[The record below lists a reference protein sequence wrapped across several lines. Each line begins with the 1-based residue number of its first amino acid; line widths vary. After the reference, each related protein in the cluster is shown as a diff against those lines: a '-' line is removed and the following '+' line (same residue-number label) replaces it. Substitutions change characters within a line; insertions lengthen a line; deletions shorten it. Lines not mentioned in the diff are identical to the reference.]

1 MKSQAH
7 APQATGARVGHLPDT
22 EERYGAPVTTD
33 DQQPTSQ
40 PAQRRRGFGWPV
52 YAWSLWDW
60 GSAAFNAVITTFVF
74 TVYITSDAFGPGASQ
89 KLGWALAAA
98 GALIALCAPVA
109 GLRSDRSGR
118 RTFWLGFN
126 TMAVVVLSAALFFV
140 QPDPGYLWLG
150 LVLLATGNIFFEFAS
165 VNYYAM
171 LNDLST
177 PRTIGRVSG
186 LGWGLGYIGGIVL
199 LLIVYFGLINPEVG
213 IFGITSENGMDVRVT
228 MLICAVW
235 TLLFSLPVL
244 LTVRDDPAA
253 RANRPPRLGLIGS
266 YKLLFSSI
274 ANVWR
279 QDHHTVYFLLASAVF
294 RDGLAGVFTFG
305 GVIAATVFGFTPGEV
320 IIFGVAANLVAGVAT
335 IAFGALDDLLGPK
348 RVIIGSLIA
357 MILAGLGVFFLHE
370 HGASVF
376 WALGL
381 VLCVFVGPAQS
392 ASRTFLARLIPKGKE
407 GELFGLYATTGRAVS
422 FMAPAAF
429 SLAILLGVL
438 VTGETAAEAEY
449 WGIVGILA
457 VLTVGL
463 LLLLPV
469 RVKVR
474 SNSALREPTPA

>member
-1 MKSQAH
+1 MS
-7 APQATGARVGHLPDT
+7 TARVTP
-22 EERYGAPVTTD
+22 TTP
-33 DQQPTSQ
+33 QST
-40 PAQRRRGFGWPV
+40 RRRFGWPV

-74 TVYITSDAFGPGASQ
+74 TPYLTSDAFGPGATQ
-89 KLGWALAAA
+89 KLGWVLAAA
-98 GALIALCAPVA
+98 GAVIALCAPVA

-126 TMAVVVLSAALFFV
+126 TMAVVVVSASMFFV
-140 QPDPGYLWLG
+140 EADPSRLWLG
-150 LVLLATGNIFFEFAS
+150 LILLAVGNVFFEFAS

-177 PRTIGRVSG
+177 PSTIGRVSG

-199 LLIVYFGLINPEVG
+199 LLFVYFGFINPEVG
-213 IFGITSENGMDVRVT
+213 LFGITSENGMDIRVT

-235 TLLFSLPVL
+235 TLIFSLPVL
-244 LTVRDDPAA
+244 FTVRDDKSA
-253 RANRPPRLGLIGS
+253 RGNLPRLGPVGS
-266 YKLLFSSI
+266 YKLLFRSI
-274 ANVWR
+274 AGVWR
-279 QDHHTVYFLLASAVF
+279 QDHHTVYFLIASAIF

-305 GVIAATVFGFTPGEV
+305 GVIALTVFGFTASEV

-335 IAFGALDDLLGPK
+335 IAFGALDDRLGPK
-348 RVIIGSLIA
+348 RVIMGSLVA
-357 MILAGLGVFFLHE
+357 MILAGLGVFFFHE
-370 HGASVF
+370 RGASIF

-381 VLCVFVGPAQS
+381 LLCVFVGPAQS

-422 FMAPAAF
+422 FLAPAAF
-429 SLAILLGVL
+429 SLAITLGVA
-438 VTGETAAEAEY
+438 VTGLTAREAEY
-449 WGIVGILA
+449 WGILGIVL

-469 RVKVR
+469 RVTVR
-474 SNSALREPTPA
+474 SESALDEPPPA